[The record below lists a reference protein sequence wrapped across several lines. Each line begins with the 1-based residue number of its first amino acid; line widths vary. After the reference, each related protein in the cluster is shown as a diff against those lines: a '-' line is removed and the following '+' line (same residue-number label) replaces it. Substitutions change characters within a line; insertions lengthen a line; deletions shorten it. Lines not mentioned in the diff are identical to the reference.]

1 MHFNIPTSIL
11 KLSKDVEAP
20 IYLTVHGEYTGA
32 SDEIIVIRQIR
43 REILADAYVCHI
55 TSGSNGTGIYDMPN
69 FKFIK
74 LGYNP
79 IHRFGEYCFTM
90 ACIAESE
97 KNHSLPSWQRGIGLT
112 NWL

>member
-1 MHFNIPTSIL
+1 MHLNIPTNIL
-11 KLSKDVEAP
+11 NLSKDVEAP
-20 IYLTVHGEYTGA
+20 VYLTVHGNYTGA

-43 REILADAYVCHI
+43 REIFTDAYVCHI
-55 TSGSNGTGIYDMPN
+55 TDGNMGTGIYDMPN

-74 LGYNP
+74 LGYDP
-79 IHRFGEYCFTM
+79 IHKLGEYRFTM

-97 KNHSLPSWQRGIGLT
+97 KNLTRPSWQRGIGLT

>member
-11 KLSKDVEAP
+11 NLKDVELP
-20 IYLTVHGEYTGA
+20 CYITVNGEYTGA

-43 REILADAYVCHI
+43 REILSDAYVCHI
-55 TSGSNGTGIYDMPN
+55 TNGSNGTGIYDMPN

-79 IHRFGEYCFTM
+79 VHELGGYRFTM
-90 ACIAESE
+90 ACIAESD
-97 KNHSLPSWQRGIGLT
+97 KNLTIPSYRRGIGLT